1 MAHGIFISYRHENR
15 HLAGRIYDFLKD
27 RGLDPFMDD
36 YDIKEEAWT
45 EALKREIDD
54 APYFLCLL
62 TEADK
67 KYLERLR
74 GVDIENSK
82 STEYVFYK
90 EIEEAFKDK
99 RNSNKT
105 VLIIPYGF
113 DYNCNNKFPE
123 KIQELNNTQIS
134 PLSKDNRLFFS
145 SMNNLV
151 NDRIN
156 MDQIISLN
164 WKNYLVHQKNAS
176 VFPRNAI
183 EDRFLKANDVYGEQL
198 VEHAVNLGESYEGNE
213 RIKQINIACYTANA
227 LFKPERNIIDD
238 GRYDNRGTMFHV
250 LSYLLNDEQDF
261 TLNIV
266 TTEPESNGAKDA
278 IYYSK
283 LGNRRVKGSEG
294 LVFLRSYATLY
305 NLMYAPQTERE
316 KAYSNAR
323 IQSRLSCKVTKCAL
337 PYALFNV
344 VYKDKWSE
352 LNYVKV
358 DLYSLG
364 LNNNSERRSMVF
376 FESIEEQKE
385 NYKFFTDQFVKVFDS
400 STSIKDIVEKTQKHA
415 KWMKLYEELSRDIE
429 EKQ

>member
-67 KYLERLR
+67 DYLEGLV

-90 EIEEAFKDK
+90 EIAEAFKDK
-99 RNSNKT
+99 SKGNKT
-105 VLIIPYGF
+105 VLIIAYGF
-113 DYNCNNKFPE
+113 DYKSNNAFPDE
-123 KIQELNNTQIS
+123 IRELNSTQATHFS
-134 PLSKDNRLFFS
+134 EDNGLFFS

-156 MDQIISLN
+156 IDQIISLN
-164 WKNYLVHQKNAS
+164 WKNYLAHQKNAS
-176 VFPRNAI
+176 IFQRKLI
-183 EDRFLKANDVYGEQL
+183 EDRFLAANYVYGEQL
-198 VEHAVNLGESYEGNE
+198 VENAFNCEEPYEGNERITNE
-213 RIKQINIACYTANA
+213 RIKQINIACYTANL

-238 GRYDNRGTMFHV
+238 RAHDNKATMYHV

-266 TTEPESNGAKDA
+266 TTAPQSIGSKDA
-278 IYYSK
+278 TKYSK
-283 LGNRRVKGSEG
+283 LANSRVKGKEEYA
-294 LVFLRSYATLY
+294 FLRSYATLY
-305 NLMYAPQTERE
+305 NLMYDPKTKSEHAFSTALDQDRLRCHVTE
-316 KAYSNAR
+316 
-323 IQSRLSCKVTKCAL
+323 CAL
-337 PYALFNV
+337 PYAIFNV
-344 VYKDKWSE
+344 VFKDEWSH

-364 LNNNSERRSMVF
+364 LKSNTQRRSMVF
-376 FESIEEQKE
+376 FESIEEHRE
-385 NYKFFTDQFVKVFDS
+385 NYEFFTNQFDEIFDS
-400 STSIKDIVEKTQKHA
+400 SISIKDIQKSQKHA
-415 KWMKLYEELSRDIE
+415 KWMKEYEKL
-429 EKQ
+429 QGC